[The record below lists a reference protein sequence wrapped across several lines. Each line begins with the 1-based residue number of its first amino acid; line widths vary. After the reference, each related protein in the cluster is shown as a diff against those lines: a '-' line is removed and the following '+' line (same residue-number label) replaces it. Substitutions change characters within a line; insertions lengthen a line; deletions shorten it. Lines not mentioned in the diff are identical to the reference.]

1 MDVMTWR
8 IGSGNM
14 TTTAD
19 MTDVKF
25 ARVWRGRTRRDKADE
40 YERYWLANGIAPL
53 EARGA
58 LGVQMLRDDRGAE
71 TEFVTISW
79 WSSVEAMTGRS
90 GGDPHLTHHLD
101 RDPEFLIEVPKEVQ
115 ILTILATRVASTR

>member
-1 MDVMTWR
+1 MT
-8 IGSGNM
+8 S
-14 TTTAD
+14 TAG
-19 MTDVKF
+19 MKAARF
-25 ARVWRGRTRRDKADE
+25 ARVWRAHTKREAADE

-79 WSSVEAMTGRS
+79 WSSIEAMTGRS

-115 ILTILATRVASTR
+115 ILTILATRGA

>member
-1 MDVMTWR
+1 
-8 IGSGNM
+8 M

-115 ILTILATRVASTR
+115 ILTILATRVTSTR

>member
-1 MDVMTWR
+1 
-8 IGSGNM
+8 M

-53 EARGA
+53 EVRGA
-58 LGVQMLRDDRGAE
+58 LDVQMLRDDRGAE

-79 WSSVEAMTGRS
+79 WSSVEAMIGRS
-90 GGDPHLTHHLD
+90 GDDPHLTHHLD

>member
-1 MDVMTWR
+1 MTF
-8 IGSGNM
+8 
-14 TTTAD
+14 TAG
-19 MTDVKF
+19 MKAAKF
-25 ARVWRGRTRRDKADE
+25 ARVWRARTRREEADE
-40 YERYWLANGIAPL
+40 YQRYWLANGIAPL

-79 WSSVEAMTGRS
+79 WSSVEAMAGRS
-90 GGDPHLTHHLD
+90 GGEPHLTHHLD

-115 ILTILATRVASTR
+115 ILTILATRGA